1 MGPGYVTSSTLENLT
16 KTIHECQ
23 MACWQELVRKS
34 TPSCTLSHPA
44 KAFEFFLIP
53 THPFFNLSLQSP
65 FPEPEPEP
73 ESPSALAAGA
83 GPPSL
88 AEDPPVPPATTP
100 AVPPMSASGAEPPSP
115 AVDAL
120 AADESAPLP
129 AVGPTVEEATPA
141 VAGIMPTHCSFSRFA
156 NCVSHSERHIDQAI
170 TTTKTKKTMTMTQK
184 ATMRNV
190 LGRRSHLWHLRRI
203 GSM

>member
-1 MGPGYVTSSTLENLT
+1 
-16 KTIHECQ
+16 
-23 MACWQELVRKS
+23 
-34 TPSCTLSHPA
+34 
-44 KAFEFFLIP
+44 
-53 THPFFNLSLQSP
+53 
-65 FPEPEPEP
+65 
-73 ESPSALAAGA
+73 
-83 GPPSL
+83 
-88 AEDPPVPPATTP
+88 
-100 AVPPMSASGAEPPSP
+100 MSASGAELPSP
-115 AVDAL
+115 AVDAP

-129 AVGPTVEEATPA
+129 AVGPAADEATPA

-170 TTTKTKKTMTMTQK
+170 TTTKTKNTMTMTQK